1 MKVMQQNI
9 WLTPE
14 GIEDLLP
21 PQAARLEAHR
31 RNLLDEF
38 TAAGYALVLPPIAE
52 FTDSLLTG
60 TGRKLALD
68 TCRFTDNE
76 SGRMMGVRADMTPQ
90 VARIVSNRLKPNAGV
105 ITRLCYVG
113 EVLKSR
119 NNKAKG
125 SRSPIQVG
133 AELFGHQGI
142 ASDIE
147 MIDLMLAAAKQLGFV
162 HVSLSL
168 GHVGVVQRLMDLAK
182 LNTANQDALVDILK
196 RKALPEYQ
204 AWLANQTLSESL
216 TSAFASLIALVGSA
230 SSVLGLASKSLDS
243 LDSELDQCLADLQFV
258 VDYFAGVQG
267 VDIHLDL
274 ADLRGFQ
281 YHTGLI
287 FACYQADVSSILIA
301 KGGRY
306 DRVCSAFGAD
316 YPATGFSIDLR
327 NLIDNLIDEPLEA
340 APIYSVFNASSAWL
354 DQVNQLKANGH
365 TVIRA
370 YQDSDIPAGANQL
383 IAQGADWVIKI
394 KE

>member
-1 MKVMQQNI
+1 MQQNI

-31 RNLLDEF
+31 RNLVDAF
-38 TAAGYALVLPPIAE
+38 TAAGYDLVLPPIAE

-90 VARIVSNRLKPNAGV
+90 VARIVSNRLKPRSNT

-147 MIDLMLAAAKQLGFV
+147 MIDLMLSGAHTLGFTDV
-162 HVSLSL
+162 TLSL
-168 GHVGVVQRLMDLAK
+168 GHVGVVQRLMDLAQ
-182 LNTANQDALVDILK
+182 LDAANQSELVDILK
-196 RKALPEYQ
+196 RKAIPEYQ
-204 AWLANQTLSESL
+204 AWLTGQSLSAPLAN
-216 TSAFASLIALVGSA
+216 AFTALVNLVGDAAGVLANA
-230 SSVLGLASKSLDS
+230 SQSLAGLDT
-243 LDSELDQCLADLQFV
+243 ELDQCLEDLNLV
-258 VDYFAGVQG
+258 VAYFGQVQG
-267 VDIHLDL
+267 FEIHLDL

-327 NLIDNLIDEPLEA
+327 NLIDNLADQVADQAPVYTLFEA
-340 APIYSVFNASSAWL
+340 SQAWL
-354 DQVNQLKANGH
+354 DQVKQLKASGR

-370 YQDSDIPAGANQL
+370 YQQQDIPVGAEELVAQAGQ
-383 IAQGADWVIKI
+383 WVIKI
-394 KE
+394 K

>member
-1 MKVMQQNI
+1 MQQNI

-31 RNLLDEF
+31 RQLVDVF
-38 TAAGYALVLPPIAE
+38 TAAGYDLVLPPIAE

-90 VARIVSNRLKPNAGV
+90 VARIVSNRLKPHSGV

-142 ASDIE
+142 GSDIE
-147 MIDLMLAAAKQLGFV
+147 MIDLMLSGAQTLGFAE
-162 HVSLSL
+162 VSLSL
-168 GHVGVVQRLMDLAK
+168 GHVGIVQRLMDLAQ
-182 LNTANQDALVDILK
+182 LDTANQHELVDILK

-204 AWLANQTLSESL
+204 AWLTTQSLSAPLTQAFTALVNLVGDAPNVLAAASQTL
-216 TSAFASLIALVGSA
+216 A
-230 SSVLGLASKSLDS
+230 GLDA
-243 LDSELDQCLADLQFV
+243 ELDQCLQDLTQV
-258 VDYFAGVQG
+258 VAYFGTVQG
-267 VDIHLDL
+267 FAIHLDL

-327 NLIDNLIDEPLEA
+327 NLIDSLADQVANQAPVYTLFEA
-340 APIYSVFNASSAWL
+340 TQAWL
-354 DQVNQLKANGH
+354 DQVKLLKASGR

-370 YQDSDIPAGANQL
+370 YQQQDIPAGAEEL
-383 IAQGADWVIKI
+383 VAQAGQWVIKI
-394 KE
+394 K

>member
-1 MKVMQQNI
+1 MQQNI

-31 RNLLDEF
+31 RNLVDAF
-38 TAAGYALVLPPIAE
+38 TAAGYDLVLPPIAE

-90 VARIVSNRLKPNAGV
+90 VARIVSNRLKPRSGT

-147 MIDLMLAAAKQLGFV
+147 MIDLMLSGAHTLGFTD
-162 HVSLSL
+162 VSLSL
-168 GHVGVVQRLMDLAK
+168 GHVGVVQRLMDLAQ
-182 LNTANQDALVDILK
+182 LDAANQNELVDILK
-196 RKALPEYQ
+196 RKAIPEYQ
-204 AWLANQTLSESL
+204 AWLTGQSLSAPLAN
-216 TSAFASLIALVGSA
+216 AFTALVNLVGDAAGVLSNA
-230 SSVLGLASKSLDS
+230 SQSLAGLDTQ
-243 LDSELDQCLADLQFV
+243 LDQCLEDLNLA
-258 VDYFAGVQG
+258 VDYFGQVQG
-267 VDIHLDL
+267 FEIHLDL

-327 NLIDNLIDEPLEA
+327 NLIDNLADQVADQAPVYTLFEA
-340 APIYSVFNASSAWL
+340 TQAWL
-354 DQVNQLKANGH
+354 DQVKQLKASGR

-370 YQDSDIPAGANQL
+370 YQQQDIPVGAEELVAQAGQ
-383 IAQGADWVIKI
+383 WVIKI
-394 KE
+394 K